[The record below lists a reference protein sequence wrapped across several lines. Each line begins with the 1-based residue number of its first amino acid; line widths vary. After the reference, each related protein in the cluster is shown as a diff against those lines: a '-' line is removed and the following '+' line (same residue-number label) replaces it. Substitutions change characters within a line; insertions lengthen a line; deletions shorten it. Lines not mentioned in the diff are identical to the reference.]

1 MGHRAREGDVR
12 SHQHPLLPR
21 QGVLEAREYLGT
33 ASIRRGAR
41 KIIAKMATIA
51 RGPRVR
57 CPIKPERPCL
67 RIAEL
72 SFLGLGIGAAWLW
85 LLRRAHHQT
94 A

>member
-1 MGHRAREGDVR
+1 
-12 SHQHPLLPR
+12 
-21 QGVLEAREYLGT
+21 VLEAREHLGT

-41 KIIAKMATIA
+41 KIIAKTATIA

-57 CPIKPERPCL
+57 CPIKPERPRIL
-67 RIAEL
+67 RVAEL